1 MRAGGSPS
9 SLEAAYVLRDK
20 IPAGPWGIVG
30 DGMVLGNGVN
40 KVRVR
45 FEVRTRR
52 ASATDDSADQ
62 VLVGVENIF
71 VRDAANPLNAILFE
85 ASADGIAS
93 DAGAGDKLV
102 LRMSALVNDS
112 DAGGFY
118 IPNADGPYH
127 QGRIPH
133 LQLPPAP

>member
-1 MRAGGSPS
+1 
-9 SLEAAYVLRDK
+9 
-20 IPAGPWGIVG
+20 
-30 DGMVLGNGVN
+30 MVLGNGVN

>member
-1 MRAGGSPS
+1 
-9 SLEAAYVLRDK
+9 
-20 IPAGPWGIVG
+20 
-30 DGMVLGNGVN
+30 MVLGNGVN

-52 ASATDDSADQ
+52 ADATSDGADQ

-71 VRDAANPLNAILFE
+71 VRDAANPLHAVLFE
-85 ASADGIAS
+85 TSADGSAS

-102 LRMSALVNDS
+102 LRMSALANDS

-118 IPNADGPYH
+118 IPNADGASH
-127 QGRIPH
+127 LGRIPH
-133 LQLPPAP
+133 VVLPPAP